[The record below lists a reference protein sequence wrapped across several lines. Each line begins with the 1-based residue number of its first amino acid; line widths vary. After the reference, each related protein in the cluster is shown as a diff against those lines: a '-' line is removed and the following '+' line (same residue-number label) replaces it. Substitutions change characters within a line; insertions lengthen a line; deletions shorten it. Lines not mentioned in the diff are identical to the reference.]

1 VNFLQLVQRLR
12 RKCRVAGSGP
22 TALTG
27 QNEEYNRL
35 IDWTN
40 EAWMKIQRRHE
51 TQWSFM
57 RAICSAATI
66 NGQAA
71 YGNTEFGVTDI
82 GQFVLNYATDDTFRC
97 YQTAA
102 GPASEQFLE
111 VIDYDEWRDRYL
123 FGALR
128 TSYQRPTCVAVGPDE
143 KLYLGPI
150 PTAGWTITGDYI
162 RAPSEMVVAS
172 DVPGVVNGV
181 GARSLPSRYDMA
193 IVYRAMMLY
202 GVSEAA
208 AEVYQDGQADFTAI
222 ITEIERTQLP
232 RIRLG
237 GPLA

>member
-1 VNFLQLVQRLR
+1 MNFLQLVQRLR

-22 TALTG
+22 TSLTG

-40 EAWMKIQRRHE
+40 EAWMKIQRLHE
-51 TQWSFM
+51 EQWKFM
-57 RAICSAATI
+57 RASCSAVTV

-82 GQFVLNYATDDTFRC
+82 GQFVLNYETGDTFRC

-111 VIDYDEWRDRYL
+111 VIDYDEWRNRYL

-162 RAPSEMVVAS
+162 RMPSEMAVAA
-172 DVPGVVNGV
+172 DIP
-181 GARSLPSRYDMA
+181 SLPTRYHMA

-208 AEVYQDGQADFTAI
+208 PEVYQDGQADFNAI
-222 ITEIERTQLP
+222 ITEMERTQLP